1 MELTGRARSALR
13 GLAFAALASRAAVAP
28 AAEEPRKAE
37 YAVRWNPA
45 EGGLKTADA
54 VLALLGSSG
63 ARGNAWEIRYFD
75 LPRPDSAPPGS
86 AVILRRRAGT
96 DGDVEIRLKYRSAHP
111 LSGGWACPAGIAF
124 GREAQVDV
132 GFGGADAPSRVY
144 SYSCK
149 LAAPEPPAPLRATPR
164 PCASRM
170 VRFEAGSPKADGYK
184 VEEWTLPDGTVR
196 LEISR
201 TAANS
206 VDELARFADLAA
218 RLRARG
224 VRPLDESKTELGGRC
239 P

>member
-1 MELTGRARSALR
+1 MRIA
-13 GLAFAALASRAAVAP
+13 GLAVAAFAAASLATT
-28 AAEEPRKAE
+28 AEEPRKAE

-54 VLALLGSSG
+54 VLDLLGSPG

-75 LPRPDSAPPGS
+75 LPRPGSAPPGS
-86 AVILRRRAGT
+86 AVILRRRAGAG
-96 DGDVEIRLKYRSAHP
+96 GDVEIRLKYRSAHP
-111 LSGGWACPAGIAF
+111 LAGGWSCPAGIAF
-124 GREAQVDV
+124 RRESQVDV
-132 GFGGADAPSRVY
+132 GFGRADAPSRVY

-149 LAAPEPPAPLRATPR
+149 LAARQPPAPLRATPR

-201 TAANS
+201 TASNS
-206 VDELARFADLAA
+206 VDELARFADLVG

-224 VRPLDESKTELGGRC
+224 VAPLDESKTELGGRC

>member
-1 MELTGRARSALR
+1 MELTGRARSPLR
-13 GLAFAALASRAAVAP
+13 GLAFAVLASAAGAAL
-28 AAEEPRKAE
+28 AAEEPGKAE
-37 YAVRWNPA
+37 YAVRWNPG
-45 EGGLKTADA
+45 EGGPKTADA
-54 VLALLGSSG
+54 VLELLGSPA
-63 ARGNAWEIRYFD
+63 ARGNAWEVRYFD
-75 LPRPDSAPPGS
+75 LPRPAGAPPGA
-86 AVILRRRAGT
+86 AVILRRRAGA
-96 DGDVEIRLKYRSAHP
+96 DGEVEIRLKYRSARP
-111 LSGGWACPAGIAF
+111 LAGGWSCPAGIAF
-124 GREAQVDV
+124 RREAQVDV

-149 LAAPEPPAPLRATPR
+149 LAAPDPPAPLRATPR

-184 VEEWTLPDGTVR
+184 VEAWTLPDGTVR

-206 VDELARFADLAA
+206 VDELARFSDLVA

-224 VRPLDESKTELGGRC
+224 VKPLDESKTELGGRC